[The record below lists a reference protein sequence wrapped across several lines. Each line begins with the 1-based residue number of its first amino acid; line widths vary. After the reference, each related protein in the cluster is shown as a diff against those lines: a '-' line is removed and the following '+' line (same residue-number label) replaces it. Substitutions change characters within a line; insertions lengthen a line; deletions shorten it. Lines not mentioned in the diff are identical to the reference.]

1 MLNFERPYI
10 VAEISANHNGSIQ
23 KAKDIMRAAAENGAN
38 CIKLQTYTPHTMTI
52 KSERD
57 EFKIKSGLWKGSTL
71 WDLYQNAHTPFE
83 WHSELFS
90 FAKELKIDCFSTP
103 FDESAV
109 DLLEELNCP
118 FYKIASFEI
127 TDLPL
132 VKYIAEKNKPVIFS
146 TGMADKKNVDDVI
159 NLLNKYGIGKYAI
172 LHCVSGYPTPIDE
185 VNLETIHL
193 LKREYGCEI
202 GISDHTKGT
211 LVSTLSV
218 AYGVKIIERHFTIS
232 RKESSPD
239 SEFSL
244 EPVEL
249 KKLSEDVNNAFK
261 ALGKRT
267 LQITESERENL
278 KFRRSIYAIKKIN
291 KGEKFTIQNVRR
303 IRPNNGL
310 APKYYFKLINTFA
323 NEDIDE
329 GEPIRIEH
337 TNLKENEL

>member
-1 MLNFERPYI
+1 MFNFKEPYL

-23 KAKDIMRAAAENGAN
+23 KAKDIMKAAAENGAN
-38 CIKLQTYTPHTMTI
+38 CIKLQTYTPQTMTI
-52 KSERD
+52 KSQRD
-57 EFKIKSGLWKGSTL
+57 EFLIKSGLWKGSTL
-71 WDLYQNAHTPFE
+71 WDLYENAQTPFE

-90 FAKELKIDCFSTP
+90 LAKDLKIDCFSTP

-146 TGMADKKNVDDVI
+146 TGMAEKKNIDDVI
-159 NLLNKYGIGKYAI
+159 NTLCKYGIGKYAI
-172 LHCVSGYPTPIDE
+172 LHCVSGYPTPIHE
-185 VNLETIHL
+185 VNLETIKL
-193 LKREYGCEI
+193 LKSEYGCEV

-218 AYGVKIIERHFTIS
+218 AYGVKIIERHFTKN

-239 SEFSL
+239 SDFSL
-244 EPVEL
+244 EPTEL

-261 ALGKRT
+261 SLGKGMI
-267 LQITESERENL
+267 QITESERENL
-278 KFRRSIYAIKKIN
+278 KFRRSIYAVKKIH
-291 KGEKFTIQNVRR
+291 KGEKFTTQNIKR

-310 APKYYFKLINTFA
+310 LPKYYFQIINTSA
-323 NEDIDE
+323 KVDIEE
-329 GEPIRIEH
+329 GEPIKLEY
-337 TNLKENEL
+337 TSLKKD